1 MKCSTDGSGS
11 AIYGGSLLLMTLD
24 LILTILGGLLPLFV
38 LALATSVVFRG
49 GGVDLSLISIMHAAS
64 LTGGWLMTTGQA
76 PVWAGVV
83 AMLGT
88 GLVLGLINGLAIARF
103 ELPPAMVTLTS
114 LLVISGASAWGPA
127 APSRSALPDEFTLPG
142 AHLAAA
148 GGVAVAVGA
157 AVHLLMQKH
166 VFGRWLQ
173 AIGLNSPAARASG
186 LPVASILVGLYGGSG
201 LLAAVAA
208 IIEADPQPHHPSAT
222 GWPGMPLLLE
232 ALAAALISSWLLRRQ
247 PVSRWHVWTV
257 VAGAVIMAPMDPILT
272 AAGIPAAALLI
283 VKIAVMLAAAAALT
297 PGQGVAG
304 WRHSF
309 RHSFRHS

>member
-11 AIYGGSLLLMTLD
+11 AIYDGSLLLMTLD
-24 LILTILGGLLPLFV
+24 LVVTILGGLMPLFV
-38 LALATSVVFRG
+38 LALAASVVFRG

-76 PVWAGVV
+76 PVWVGVA

-88 GLVLGLINGLAIARF
+88 GLVLGLMNGLAISRF
-103 ELPPAMVTLTS
+103 RLPPAMVTLTS
-114 LLVISGASAWGPA
+114 LLVISGVSAWGPA
-127 APSRSALPDEFTLPG
+127 APSRSALPEEFTLPG
-142 AHLAAA
+142 AHLPAA
-148 GGVAVAVGA
+148 GGVAVAAGA

-173 AIGLNSPAARASG
+173 AIGLNPPAARASG
-186 LPVASILVGLYGGSG
+186 LPVTLISVGLYGGSG

-208 IIEADPQPHHPSAT
+208 IIEAGPQPHHPSPT
-222 GWPGMPLLLE
+222 GSPGIPLLLE

-247 PVSRWHVWTV
+247 PAGRWHVWTV
-257 VAGAVIMAPMDPILT
+257 VAGALIMALMDAILM
-272 AAGIPAAALLI
+272 AAGIPASALLI
-283 VKIAVMLAAAAALT
+283 VKIALILTAAAALT

-309 RHSFRHS
+309 RHS

>member
-24 LILTILGGLLPLFV
+24 LVVPILGGLMPLFV

-76 PVWAGVV
+76 PVWAGVA
-83 AMLGT
+83 AMLGM

-114 LLVISGASAWGPA
+114 LLVISGASAWGPT

-142 AHLAAA
+142 GHLAAA
-148 GGVAVAVGA
+148 AGVAVAVGA
-157 AVHLLMQKH
+157 VVHLLMQKH

-173 AIGLNSPAARASG
+173 AIGLNPQAARASG
-186 LPVASILVGLYGGSG
+186 LQVASILVGLYGGSG

-208 IIEADPQPHHPSAT
+208 IIEAGPPPHQPSPT

-232 ALAAALISSWLLRRQ
+232 ALTAALISAWLLRRQ
-247 PVSRWHVWTV
+247 PAGRWHVWTV
-257 VAGAVIMAPMDPILT
+257 VAGAMIMAPMDPILT
-272 AAGIPAAALLI
+272 AAGIPASALLI
-283 VKIAVMLAAAAALT
+283 VKIAVILAAAATLT
-297 PGQGVAG
+297 PGQGVTA

-309 RHSFRHS
+309 RHS

>member
-1 MKCSTDGSGS
+1 
-11 AIYGGSLLLMTLD
+11 
-24 LILTILGGLLPLFV
+24 
-38 LALATSVVFRG
+38 
-49 GGVDLSLISIMHAAS
+49 
-64 LTGGWLMTTGQA
+64 MTTGQA
-76 PVWAGVV
+76 PVWAGVA

-103 ELPPAMVTLTS
+103 NLPPAMVTLTS
-114 LLVISGASAWGPA
+114 LLVISGVSAWGPT

-142 AHLAAA
+142 GHLAAA
-148 GGVAVAVGA
+148 AGVAVAVGA

-208 IIEADPQPHHPSAT
+208 IIEAGPQPHHPTAS
-222 GWPGMPLLLE
+222 GWPGIPLLLE

-247 PVSRWHVWTV
+247 PVGRWHVWTV
-257 VAGAVIMAPMDPILT
+257 VAGALIMAPMDPILT
-272 AAGIPAAALLI
+272 AAGIPAFALLI
-283 VKIAVMLAAAAALT
+283 VKIAVILAAAAALT

-309 RHSFRHS
+309 RHS